1 MVILLIKL
9 VVFDLDNVII
19 DGEGIDEIG
28 KLINIEDQIAAI
40 TEQAM
45 QGDIDFETSIK
56 KRVGL
61 LKGVATDDIRTLAN
75 EMPLMKGAE
84 ETVSSLKENGFEVA
98 IISGS
103 FDIIAD
109 TIKGKLDVDN
119 IFTNSLVEE
128 DGILTGEVTGPLVS
142 GSKLDVLSKLI
153 EEKGYTL
160 DECVAVGDGAND
172 ISMIESA
179 KYGIAF
185 NAKPALKENADIIVE
200 TRDLT
205 DVLNVIINLNSENTE
220 GDADVDKEVA
230 VETEV
235 VETTDVVVENQEEE
249 QVADATEE
257 VVEEIEETEEVV
269 EEAEEEVA
277 EEETAEEEAEEAEEE
292 AVEEEVAEAEEEAEE
307 EAAEEAEEVEEE
319 EVPEAEEEVAE
330 EKPVKEAKPKK
341 SKKKNALPEPDFDL
355 ADTIEGVR
363 AQKDEREERIAKVAD
378 EREAFNREAKEQRK
392 IRDELNSELKE
403 NLAKAIEFRDQRN
416 EINKQVEENKKARNK
431 VNDEIKSLEWSS
443 GKKDKIRIEA
453 EIKKIDKIIETRV
466 LDIKKENQ
474 LVKNANDLRKELAEI
489 KEDDKVKEE
498 AAELKKKS
506 EEYHAKV
513 VELSEQAQEAHEQ
526 MLSYFRKTDEIRTAA
541 DEAHKLFIQARKNAS
556 AKHEEFKMILSE
568 IHVINKKLGSN
579 KNRKRRSDKSG
590 GSSNNKKNREEKE
603 RAESIFDKFKNGK
616 KLSTEELLL
625 LQKYDI
631 N

>member
-1 MVILLIKL
+1 MIKL

-28 KLINIEDQIAAI
+28 KLVNVEDQIAAI

-45 QGDIDFETSIK
+45 QGELNFETSIK
-56 KRVGL
+56 QRVGL
-61 LKGVATDDIRTLAN
+61 LEGAAVDDIKKLAD
-75 EMPLMKGAE
+75 EMPLMAGAE
-84 ETVSSLKENGFEVA
+84 ETVKSLKENGFDVV

-103 FDIIAD
+103 FDIIAN
-109 TIKGKLDVDN
+109 TIKQKLPVDE
-119 IFTNSLVEE
+119 IFTNSLVSK
-128 DGILTGEVTGPLVS
+128 DGVLTGEVTGPLVS
-142 GSKLDVLSKLI
+142 GTKLDILKEYI
-153 EEKGYTL
+153 ADAGYTL
-160 DECVAVGDGAND
+160 EECISVGDGAND

-185 NAKPALKENADIIVE
+185 NAKPTLKENADIIVE
-200 TRDLT
+200 TRNLT
-205 DVLNVIINLNSENTE
+205 DVLDVILNLNSKNTDEGASVEN
-220 GDADVDKEVA
+220 EVA

-292 AVEEEVAEAEEEAEE
+292 AVEEEVAEAEEEAAEE
-307 EAAEEAEEVEEE
+307 EA
-319 EVPEAEEEVAE
+319 PEAEEEVAE

-416 EINKQVEENKKARNK
+416 EINKQVEENKNARNK